1 VPGNHE
7 LQSDPAAIAVFE
19 EQGHAPYGSFDVG
32 RWHFVGLNTDELC
45 NEGRVT
51 GEQLDWLRADLVA
64 HAGTE
69 TFVFMHRPLESW
81 FQGDFNPD
89 DADVLHELFRQH
101 GVRAVFA
108 GHDHFF
114 DERERDGVRYFT
126 VGGGGGTLYAQP
138 PRGGFSHYL
147 LVRSDNGELEVDV
160 IEPGHIEVQT
170 VAGNDGLEPV
180 ARVRVMNTTERR
192 LSARNLELREKFQP
206 AFERSSTWATAASQS
221 RSSSRSR
228 TEPRSTSL
236 WRLATARRS
245 PAAIAR
251 RPRAI

>member
-1 VPGNHE
+1 
-7 LQSDPAAIAVFE
+7 
-19 EQGHAPYGSFDVG
+19 
-32 RWHFVGLNTDELC
+32 
-45 NEGRVT
+45 
-51 GEQLDWLRADLVA
+51 
-64 HAGTE
+64 
-69 TFVFMHRPLESW
+69 MHRPLESW

-192 LSARNLELREKFQP
+192 LSARNLELRLPRLP
-206 AFERSSTWATAASQS
+206 APDDYRVVTDFVDFDGSRREVPAGIREVIDLGDGSVTVAVELEIPDGAAFYV
-221 RSSSRSR
+221 
-228 TEPRSTSL
+228 TVE
-236 WRLATARRS
+236 ARN
-245 PAAIAR
+245 
-251 RPRAI
+251 RA